1 MAVSEPLVYL
11 NGRMVPASQASL
23 PIYDAGIVQG
33 ATVSEM
39 TRTFR
44 HRLFRLEDH
53 LRRLDRS
60 LRYAGFETGLS
71 IAELSRISHELI
83 EQNAKLVGANDDLG
97 LIHFVTA
104 GPYATYA
111 GMAAGALRPGPT
123 VCLHTFPLPFL
134 LWAEKMRSGA
144 HVMTP
149 RVRQVPAE
157 CVDPQ
162 VKCRSRMHYYLADQ
176 EVRRTDPA
184 AIALL
189 LDLAGNVTE
198 TNAGNFLIVE
208 RGTIVSPPTETVLP
222 GISRQT
228 VIELAQQLGIPFVE
242 RALPVDEAAGAD
254 EALLASTP
262 FCLLPV
268 TRFNGRAI
276 GDGRPGPVFERLLAA
291 WSELIGYDIRQQI
304 LAGA

>member
-1 MAVSEPLVYL
+1 MSEPLVYL

-23 PIYDAGIVQG
+23 AIYDAGVVQG

-39 TRTFR
+39 TRTFG
-44 HRLFRLEDH
+44 HRPFRLDDH
-53 LRRLDRS
+53 LERLERS
-60 LRYAGFETGLS
+60 LSYSGFETGLS
-71 IAELSRISHELI
+71 AAELSRISHELV
-83 EQNAKLVGANDDLG
+83 EHNAKLIGANDDLE

-111 GMAAGALRPGPT
+111 GMAAASLRAGPT
-123 VCLHTFPLPFL
+123 VCIHTFPLPFS
-134 LWAEKMRSGA
+134 LWAEKLRSGA

-149 RVRQVPAE
+149 AVRQVPAE

-176 EVRRTDPA
+176 EVRRVDPA

-198 TNAGNFLIVE
+198 TNGANFLIVE
-208 RGTIVSPPTETVLP
+208 RGTIVSPPRETTLP

-228 VIELAQQLGIPFVE
+228 VVELAAELGIPFVE
-242 RALPVDEAAGAD
+242 RQLSVDQVANAN
-254 EALLASTP
+254 EALLTSTP
-262 FCLLPV
+262 YCLLPV
-268 TRFNGRAI
+268 TKFNGSAI
-276 GDGRPGPVFERLLAA
+276 GDGRPAPVFKQLLAA
-291 WSELIGYDIRQQI
+291 WSNLVGLDIRQQI
-304 LAGA
+304 LAGAR